1 MMNEMISIPILL
13 LASAWI
19 GYCGLHSLL
28 ASLTVKHWIVQRW
41 PSRSD
46 LYRLAYNLLA
56 VGLLIPLLIATE
68 LVSDDWL
75 WRWQGMWAWVAQ
87 GITVLVILGFIW
99 SSRAYDLKSFLGI
112 SSAHVTN
119 AQHLGLSPL
128 HRFVRHPWYFLG
140 LVWLWTRD
148 MDSARLV
155 AALIISAYLW
165 LGSRLEDR
173 KLIVEFGPIYREYC
187 RRVPGL
193 WPRPWRRLN
202 RAEFA
207 RLQNQAVP
215 SKASMT

>member
-13 LASAWI
+13 LALAWI

-41 PSRSD
+41 PSRSR
-46 LYRLAYNLLA
+46 LYRLTYNLFA

-68 LVSDDWL
+68 LASDDWL
-75 WRWQGMWAWVAQ
+75 WRWRGVWAWVAQ
-87 GITVLVILGFIW
+87 GITVLVILGFVW
-99 SSRAYDLKSFLGI
+99 SSRAYDMKVFLGL
-112 SSAHVTN
+112 SHAPVTD

-173 KLIVEFGPIYREYC
+173 KLIDEFGPIYREYC